1 MWLII
6 LIVIVVIIVAVAK
19 NGSGGGTAS
28 SEDAALLYSYYE
40 MVRNNYQNGSRSSSI
55 VIGSPVV
62 DYNGTAVLSGF
73 LAVFVT
79 EEDNSGAARAQAI
92 GMQTREH
99 NGKFEHQFVIR
110 KKFSKQAKRQ
120 LLQTVGAKI
129 QEAYP
134 NDLLKYDDSLPMLA
148 SIVDMKDFIE
158 AIQSRKG

>member
-6 LIVIVVIIVAVAK
+6 LIVIVVIVVIAAK
-19 NGSGGGTAS
+19 NGSGSVTIS
-28 SEDAALLYSYYE
+28 PDDAVLLFSYYE
-40 MVRNNYQNGSRSSSI
+40 MIRNNYQNSSPI

-62 DYNGTAVLSGF
+62 DCNGTAVLSGF

-79 EEDNSGAARAQAI
+79 EDDNSGAARAQAI
-92 GMQTREH
+92 GMQTRER

-120 LLQTVGAKI
+120 LLQSVGAKI
-129 QEAYP
+129 QETYR
-134 NDLLKYDDSLPMLA
+134 NDLLKYDDSIPMLV
-148 SIVDMKDFIE
+148 SMVDMKDFIE